1 MANLI
6 QIKRSLNTAVPTSL
20 ANGELAFTANGDVLY
35 IGSNGNVVAIG
46 GKRVPGTLTAN
57 QALVA
62 NSTSGIDKIIVANAS
77 ITSIWANGSSGTNGQ
92 VLVSNGTAIYWGTGT
107 SGSNTYVQFN
117 DSGVANGVGSFTFD
131 KTTQTLYS
139 QNAVSTQYILAPN
152 QSRNITTNYNS
163 ISGAVGVA
171 TDLTVGASGSGG
183 NIAVP
188 STATINIGSTTVNST
203 IYTGT
208 ANNANNLGGYDVANV
223 QSWITSNASAA
234 YSNATSY
241 AASISGT
248 AYSNA
253 MADTLSR
260 NGSYTGNNT
269 FGGTNT
275 VISSNLTVSSARIF
289 ATAANLS
296 VNNVTITTD
305 LTVNG
310 NTNLGNNV
318 TDTISVVGVVTGNLN
333 PSANVT
339 YYLGNNSM
347 RWNEV
352 HAQNVHSTTGY
363 FDGNVQIAGDLIV
376 TGNVTTTNVASVVVS
391 DPLIYLAGNNYTSD
405 LVDIGFAANYND
417 GTNRHTGLF
426 RDASDGGL
434 YKLFNNLTQEL
445 SGNNLIDV
453 SDPSY
458 RIATLNAYL
467 TSSGLTTNGTNIAI
481 TANSTVSV
489 AITANTLSLSTALPG
504 TSGGTG
510 LNSYTAEDILVAN
523 SSNGFRKLSLGA
535 TGYVLQSNGS
545 ALLFDVL
552 DGGAFMYNYQ

>member
-1 MANLI
+1 MPNLI
-6 QIKRSLNTAVPTSL
+6 QIKRSLNTAIPASL

-35 IGSNGNVVAIG
+35 IGSNGGVVAIG
-46 GKRVPGTLTAN
+46 GKRNPGTLTAN

-62 NSTSGIDKIIVANAS
+62 NSTSGIDKIIVANAAV
-77 ITSIWANGSSGTNGQ
+77 TSIWANGSSGTNGQ

-131 KTTQTLYS
+131 KTTQILYS

-152 QSRNITTNYNS
+152 QARNLTTNYNS
-163 ISGAVGVA
+163 VSGAVGVA
-171 TDLTVGASGSGG
+171 TDLTVGASGTGG

-208 ANNANNLGGYDVANV
+208 ANNASYLGGWAIENI
-223 QSWITSNASAA
+223 QTWISTNSSAA

-260 NGSYTGNNT
+260 NGSYTGNNS

-310 NTNLGNNV
+310 NTNLGNNI
-318 TDTISVVGVVTGNLN
+318 TDTISVVGVVSGNLN

-453 SDPSY
+453 SDPSF

-481 TANSTVSV
+481 TANSTVNV
-489 AITANTLSLSTALPG
+489 AIVANTLSLSTALPG

-510 LNSYTAEDILVAN
+510 LSSYTAEDILVAN

-552 DGGAFMYNYQ
+552 DGGNF

>member
-6 QIKRSLNTAVPTSL
+6 QIKRSLNTAIPASL

-35 IGSNGNVVAIG
+35 IGSNGGVVAIG
-46 GKRVPGTLTAN
+46 GKRNPGTLTAN

-62 NSTSGIDKIIVANAS
+62 NSTSGIDKIIVANAAV
-77 ITSIWANGSSGTNGQ
+77 TSIWANGSSGTNGQ

-139 QNAVSTQYILAPN
+139 QNAVSTQYILATN
-152 QSRNITTNYNS
+152 QSRNLTTNYNS
-163 ISGAVGVA
+163 VSGAVGVA
-171 TDLTVGASGSGG
+171 TDLTVGASGTGG
-183 NIAVP
+183 NVAVP

-208 ANNANNLGGYDVANV
+208 ANNASYLGGWAIENI
-223 QSWITSNASAA
+223 QTWISTNSSAA

-260 NGSYTGNNT
+260 NGSYTGNNS

-275 VISSNLTVSSARIF
+275 VISSNLTVSSAKIY
-289 ATAANLS
+289 ATAADLS
-296 VNNVTITTD
+296 VNTITITTD

-310 NTNLGNNV
+310 NTNLGNNI
-318 TDTISVVGVVTGNLN
+318 TDTISVVGVVSGNLN

-405 LVDIGFAANYND
+405 LVDIGFTANYND

-467 TSSGLTTNGTNIAI
+467 SSSGLTTNGTNIAI
-481 TANSTVSV
+481 TANSTVNV
-489 AITANTLSLSTALPG
+489 AIVANTLSLSTALPG

-552 DGGAFMYNYQ
+552 DGGNF

>member
-1 MANLI
+1 MPNLI
-6 QIKRSLNTAVPTSL
+6 QIKRSLNTAIPTSL

-35 IGSNGNVVAIG
+35 IGSNGGIVAIG
-46 GKRVPGTLTAN
+46 GKRNPGTLTAN

-77 ITSIWANGSSGTNGQ
+77 ITSVWANGSAGSNGQ

-139 QNAVSTQYILAPN
+139 QNAVSTQYILATN
-152 QSRNITTNYNS
+152 QSRNITTNFNS
-163 ISGAVGVA
+163 VSGAVGIA
-171 TDLTVGASGSGG
+171 TDLTIGASGSGG
-183 NIAVP
+183 NVSVP
-188 STATINIGSTTVNST
+188 ATATINIGSTTVNST

-234 YSNATSY
+234 YTNATSY
-241 AASISGT
+241 AATIAGT

-260 NGSYTGNNT
+260 NGSYAGNNT

-275 VISSNLTVSSARIF
+275 VISSNLTVSSAKIF
-289 ATAANLS
+289 ALAADLS
-296 VNNVTITTD
+296 VNTVTITTD

-310 NTNLGNNV
+310 NTNLGNNI
-318 TDTISVVGVVTGNLN
+318 TDTITVTGVVSGNLN
-333 PSANVT
+333 PSTNNT
-339 YYLGNNSM
+339 YHLGNNSM
-347 RWNEV
+347 RWAQI
-352 HAQNVHSTTGY
+352 HTQNVHSTTGY
-363 FDGNVQIAGDLIV
+363 FDGSVQIAGDLFV

-391 DPLIYLAGNNYTSD
+391 DPMIYLAGNNYTSD

-434 YKLFNNLTQEL
+434 YKLFYNLTQEL
-445 SGNNLIDV
+445 SGNNLVDV
-453 SDPSY
+453 ADASY
-458 RIATLNAYL
+458 RIATLNAFL
-467 TSSGLTTNGTNIAI
+467 SSSGLSTNSSTVAI
-481 TANSTVSV
+481 TANSTVNV
-489 AITANTLSLSTALPG
+489 AITANTLTLSSPLAG

-510 LNSYTAEDILVAN
+510 YNTYTAEDIIVAN
-523 SSNGFRKLSLGA
+523 TSNGFRKLSLG
-535 TGYVLQSNGS
+535 TDGQVLQSNGS
-545 ALLFDVL
+545 ALLYSEL
-552 DGGAFMYNYQ
+552 DGGSF

>member
-6 QIKRSLNTAVPTSL
+6 QIKRSLNTAIPASL
-20 ANGELAFTANGDVLY
+20 ANGEMAFTANGDVLY
-35 IGSNGNVVAIG
+35 IGSNGGIVAIG
-46 GKRVPGTLTAN
+46 GKRNPGTLTAN

-62 NSTSGIDKIIVANAS
+62 NATSGIDKIIVANAAV
-77 ITSIWANGSSGTNGQ
+77 TSIWANGSSGTNGQ
-92 VLVSNGTAIYWGTGT
+92 VLVSNGTAVYWGTGT

-139 QNAVSTQYILAPN
+139 QNAVSTQYILATN
-152 QSRNITTNYNS
+152 QARNLTTNYNS
-163 ISGAVGVA
+163 VSGAVGVA
-171 TDLTVGASGSGG
+171 TDLTVGASGTGG
-183 NIAVP
+183 NVAVP

-208 ANNANNLGGYDVANV
+208 ANNANNLGGYNVANV
-223 QSWITSNASAA
+223 QAWITSNASAA

-260 NGSYTGNNT
+260 NGSYTGNNS

-275 VISSNLTVSSARIF
+275 VISSNLTVSSAKIY
-289 ATAANLS
+289 ATAADLS
-296 VNNVTITTD
+296 VNTITITTD

-310 NTNLGNNV
+310 NTNLGNNI
-318 TDTISVVGVVTGNLN
+318 TDTISVVGVVSGNLN

-481 TANSTVSV
+481 TANSTVNV
-489 AITANTLSLSTALPG
+489 AIVANTLSLSTALPG

-510 LNSYTAEDILVAN
+510 LSSYTAEDILVAN

-552 DGGAFMYNYQ
+552 DGGNF

>member
-1 MANLI
+1 M
-6 QIKRSLNTAVPTSL
+6 
-20 ANGELAFTANGDVLY
+20 AFTANGDVLY
-35 IGSNGNVVAIG
+35 IGSNGGIVAIG
-46 GKRVPGTLTAN
+46 GKRNPGTLTAN

-62 NSTSGIDKIIVANAS
+62 NSTSGIDKVIVANAA
-77 ITSIWANGSSGTNGQ
+77 ITSIWANGSSGTTGQ

-117 DSGVANGVGSFTFD
+117 DSGVANGVASFTFD

-139 QNAVSTQYILAPN
+139 QNAVSTQYILATN

-163 ISGAVGVA
+163 VSGAIGVA

-183 NIAVP
+183 NVAVP
-188 STATINIGSTTVNST
+188 ATATINIGSTTVNST
-203 IYTGT
+203 IYSGT

-241 AASISGT
+241 AATISGT

-260 NGSYTGNNT
+260 SGSYAGNNT

-275 VISSNLTVSSARIF
+275 VISSNLTVSSAKIF
-289 ATAANLS
+289 ATAADFS
-296 VNNVTITTD
+296 VNTITITTD

-318 TDTISVVGVVTGNLN
+318 TDTISVLGVVTGNLN
-333 PSANVT
+333 PSANAT

-363 FDGNVQIAGDLIV
+363 FDGNVQVAGDLFV

-467 TSSGLTTNGTNIAI
+467 SSSGLTTNSTNISI
-481 TANSTVSV
+481 TANSTVNV
-489 AITANTLSLSTALPG
+489 AIVANTLSLSTALPG

-510 LNSYTAEDILVAN
+510 LSSYTAEDILVAN

-552 DGGAFMYNYQ
+552 DGGNF